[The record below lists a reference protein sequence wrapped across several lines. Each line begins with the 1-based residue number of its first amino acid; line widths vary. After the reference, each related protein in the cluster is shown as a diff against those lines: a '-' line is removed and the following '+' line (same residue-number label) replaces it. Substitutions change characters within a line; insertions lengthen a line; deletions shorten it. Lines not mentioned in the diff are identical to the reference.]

1 MGGVACAVLG
11 WLRRERRRTR
21 CCDAD
26 SNGLLAGDQ
35 PAADG
40 DSKTGRN
47 TVFLSD
53 HRPVDSNRYADS
65 RADDPTNGNLDCS
78 SDGHSH
84 PKRQPHADRQRHAD
98 GDGNGHAF
106 TAADTLRHSHLRP
119 GHLLRSH
126 GECERTSLR
135 TRSNPTDL

>member
-21 CCDAD
+21 GCDAD
-26 SNGLLAGDQ
+26 SNDLLAGDK

-40 DSKTGRN
+40 DSKTERN

-53 HRPVDSNRYADS
+53 PRPVDSNRYADS
-65 RADDPTNGNLDCS
+65 RADDPTNGNLNCS

-84 PKRQPHADRQRHAD
+84 PKRQRHAD
-98 GDGNGHAF
+98 GDGNRHAF
-106 TAADTLRHSHLRP
+106 TAADTVRHSHLRP
-119 GHLLRSH
+119 GYLLRSH
-126 GECERTSLR
+126 GECDRASLR